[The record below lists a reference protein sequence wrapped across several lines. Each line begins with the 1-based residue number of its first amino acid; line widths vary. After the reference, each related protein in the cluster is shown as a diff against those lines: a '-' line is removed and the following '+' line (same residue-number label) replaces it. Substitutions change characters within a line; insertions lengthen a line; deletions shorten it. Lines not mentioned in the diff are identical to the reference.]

1 MAPNYDYLLDDAG
14 WRILSEL
21 QKDAGVSYREIGE
34 RIGLSGA
41 AIAER
46 VKKMKEAGIIIETR
60 IELNYEKLGLPV
72 TAFIKVNAVGERK
85 NQLEVFIETL
95 PNVLEIHRVVGGES
109 IMLKIALKALP
120 VLEELRQQLE
130 PYGAVYPSI
139 VLTSTYRKSLPKE
152 LLGVLSLTIAG
163 LTF

>member
-1 MAPNYDYLLDDAG
+1 MTPYFDSLLDDVG
-14 WRILSEL
+14 WKILSEL
-21 QKDAGVSYREIGE
+21 LQDAGVSYREIGE

-46 VKKMKEAGIIIETR
+46 VRKMKESGIIRETR

-72 TAFIKVNAVGERK
+72 TAFIKVNAVGEDK
-85 NQLEVFIETL
+85 HKLESFIETL

-109 IMLKIALKALP
+109 IILKIALKSLP
-120 VLEELRQQLE
+120 ALEELRQQLE
-130 PYGAVYPSI
+130 PYGAVHPSI
-139 VLTSTYRKSLPKE
+139 VLISTYRKSLPKE
-152 LLGVLSLTIAG
+152 LLGVLALTLAG